1 MNINKE
7 ILLTIVKNSGG
18 RLEGEQEIL
27 EINEQQ
33 LHIISKK
40 LTELFSLYGVVK
52 SLKDK
57 KVITFEDY
65 KRFIYKKEYHKYYNK
80 ETQMVM
86 DEEEIELRYN
96 YHLQNL

>member
-18 RLEGEQEIL
+18 RLDLDQEIL

-40 LTELFSLYGVVK
+40 LTELFSLHVV
-52 SLKDK
+52 SGGFNAGFLKLA
-57 KVITFEDY
+57 VE
-65 KRFIYKKEYHKYYNK
+65 
-80 ETQMVM
+80 
-86 DEEEIELRYN
+86 ELRTYRTPKKIIDYIESEKIKAILGN
-96 YHLQNL
+96 PPYDVRNCH